1 MPTALAYARLNLRWN
16 PFGELTLDQRAA
28 VAVADVACW
37 ADRLRKPGFALQVL
51 GDSGRGKTTHLLAL
65 LAHLPEAKFIQVP
78 ESGRIAPPE
87 AATVLV
93 DEAQYLGYRAR
104 RCLFRPWRSLA
115 LAGQADCTPALV
127 RAGFEVAT
135 IRPGEANADRLM
147 EISRRRIELAR
158 RGAGTVPSLPRAT
171 AERLIADHGSD
182 LRAIEHRLYAWIQSG
197 GGGDVEM

>member
-1 MPTALAYARLNLRWN
+1 MSTALAYAAMNLRWN
-16 PFGELTLDQRAA
+16 PFGELTLDQRAG
-28 VAVADVACW
+28 VAVADVARW
-37 ADRLRKPGFALQVL
+37 ADRLRKPGFALQFL

-65 LAHLPEAKFIQVP
+65 LAHLPEAELIRVP
-78 ESGRIAPPE
+78 ESGRIVPPD

-135 IRPGEANADRLM
+135 IHPGETSAERLM

-158 RGAGTVPSLPRAT
+158 RGPGGVPVLPRST
-171 AERLIADHGSD
+171 AERLIAGHGSN
-182 LRAIEHRLYAWIQSG
+182 LRAIEDRLYAWIQSG
-197 GGGDVEM
+197 GGGDVEV